1 MPEKLNAAFQRLQ
14 TLGIQPTLE
23 NLQKLLQSLY
33 DIREVYDELMKMKG
47 AETDGKKGEGPAD
60 HPGGQHKD

>member
-14 TLGIQPTLE
+14 TLGIQPTLG

-33 DIREVYDELMKMKG
+33 DIREVYDELMKTKG
-47 AETDGKKGEGPAD
+47 AETDGKGEGPAD
-60 HPGGQHKD
+60 HPGGQHND